1 MLRPFGAGKSV
12 STDTRMT
19 ELLLKLL
26 GTPMDDALS
35 ISKTSLAFRGGVGL
49 PWIVLAA
56 IVLGVLTWWSYA
68 ATPQVISRPR
78 KYLLTAMRL
87 VFFALVLGLLL
98 RPILALT
105 VEGSIRRSLVFLVD
119 DTSSMQIKDPRLDVA
134 DQKRAALAKNF
145 LDPTK
150 GLSQNLDRA
159 RAQEVSQISRIE
171 VVKGALKNPRLNLL
185 PRLERDFDLDP
196 FTFGQG
202 VVQLSR
208 PQPVATNSGS
218 ARKIEDFTWV
228 EKLAPASPLTPLG
241 DALRE
246 VLNRKRGQPLA
257 GVVLVTDGAN
267 NSGSQPRD
275 AAALLRQEGVPL
287 YIYGVG
293 ITSPRDIIVGNVFAP
308 DVAFVRDEV
317 PVTVRVRSQ
326 GLSGQSARVRLQLGT
341 TTVAEKE
348 ILFGADGEQ
357 VVPMQ
362 FTPQNQGEFELTA
375 SIEPRDDET
384 VKENNSTSQHLK
396 VVDSKIKVLLADQSP
411 RWEFRY
417 LQAMLMRDR
426 RVDVK
431 SYLVESDPAI
441 ARGTNS
447 PYLAQFPSQREEIGK
462 YDLVIFGD
470 IDPRKLS
477 PNQMETLS
485 FFVSELGGSFVMLA
499 GKKFAPNAYRRTVL
513 DQMLPVEFDS
523 TALTAT
529 DPVADKPIRL
539 ELTAAGRANLMMR
552 LSDREAESAAVWKQL
567 PPVYWVA
574 RVSRPK
580 PAAEVLLVD
589 PDPSKE
595 SRFGKM
601 PVVAMQQYGQG
612 QVMYVGTDNTW
623 RWRKNV
629 GDLYYTTLWG
639 QVAQR
644 MAMLHL
650 LGGSKRTQLS
660 TDRKSYV
667 TSERVLV
674 FARLRTSTSEP
685 LPDPSVRGVFGLRTG
700 GKQTDVVLRAA
711 PDHPGLYRG
720 EFVAPQPGQYQFFV
734 EQDLN
739 TPLDFTVTEPRFEL
753 GETAMNE
760 ALLRDLAAVT
770 GGAFFREE
778 DLHKL
783 PETIAAKTERVK
795 SSLEVELWSSPLY
808 FVLMLLVL
816 TGEWVLRKMSQLK

>member
-1 MLRPFGAGKSV
+1 
-12 STDTRMT
+12 MT

-26 GTPMDDALS
+26 GTRVEDALS
-35 ISKTSLAFRGGVGL
+35 ITKTSLAFRGGVAL

-56 IVLGVLTWWSYA
+56 LALGILTWWSYA
-68 ATPQVISRPR
+68 ATPQMISRPR
-78 KYLLTAMRL
+78 KYFLTTLRFI
-87 VFFALVLGLLL
+87 FFALVLGLLM

-105 VEGSIRRSLVFLVD
+105 VEGSIRRSLVMLID
-119 DTSSMQIKDPRLDVA
+119 DSSSMLIKDPRLDAA
-134 DQKRAALAKNF
+134 DQKRAALARNV

-150 GLSQNLDRA
+150 GLNQNLDVA
-159 RAQEVSQISRIE
+159 RAKDNEQLSRVD
-171 VVKGALKNPRLNLL
+171 VVKSALKNPRLNLL
-185 PRLERDFDLDP
+185 PRLDRDFDLDP

-202 VVQLSR
+202 VVQLSHAE
-208 PQPVATNSGS
+208 QDSTNRT
-218 ARKIEDFTWV
+218 ARKIDDFTWID
-228 EKLAPASPLTPLG
+228 KLAPSSPLTPIG

-246 VLNRKRGQPLA
+246 VINRKRGQPLA

-267 NSGSQPRD
+267 NSGSQPREI
-275 AAALLRQEGVPL
+275 ASMLAQEGVPL
-287 YIYGVG
+287 YVYGVG
-293 ITSPRDIIVGNVFAP
+293 ITSPRDIIVANLFAP
-308 DVAFVRDEV
+308 DVTFVRDEV
-317 PVTVRVRSQ
+317 NVNVRVRSQ
-326 GLSGQSARVRLQLGT
+326 GLSGQSARVKLQLNG

-357 VVPMQ
+357 VVPLN
-362 FTPQNQGEFELTA
+362 FTPQQQGEFDLTA
-375 SIEPRDDET
+375 SIDPREDET
-384 VKENNSTSQHLK
+384 VKENNSVGQHLK

-417 LQAMLMRDR
+417 LQAMFLRDR
-426 RVDVK
+426 RVDLK
-431 SYLVESDPAI
+431 CFLVESDPAI

-447 PYLAQFPSQREEIGK
+447 PYIDQFPSQRDDISK

-477 PNQMETLS
+477 PNQLETVS
-485 FFVSELGGSFVMLA
+485 YFVSELGGSFVMIA

-513 DQMLPVEFDS
+513 DRMLPVEFEPVMV
-523 TALTAT
+523 TAG
-529 DPVADKPIRL
+529 DPVAEKPVKL

-552 LSDREAESAAVWKQL
+552 LSDREEESAAIWKQL
-567 PPVYWVA
+567 PAIYWDAKVL
-574 RVSRPK
+574 RPK

-589 PDPSKE
+589 PDPGKE

-644 MAMLHL
+644 MAMLHV
-650 LGGSKRTQLS
+650 LGGSKRTRLS

-667 TSERVLV
+667 TGERVLV
-674 FARLRTSTSEP
+674 FARLQTPGAEP
-685 LPDPSVRGVFGLRTG
+685 LQDPSVKGVFGLRSG
-700 GKQTDVVLRAA
+700 GKQTEVILRSA

-720 EFVAPQPGQYQFFV
+720 EFVAPLPGQYQFFV
-734 EQDLN
+734 EQGLD
-739 TPLDFTVTEPRFEL
+739 TPLDFTVTEPKFEF

-760 ALLRDLAAVT
+760 AMLRDIAT
-770 GGAFFREE
+770 TTRGAFFREE
-778 DLHKL
+778 DLYKL
-783 PETIAAKTERVK
+783 PDTIAAKTERVK
-795 SSLEVELWSSPLY
+795 SPLEVELWSSPLY